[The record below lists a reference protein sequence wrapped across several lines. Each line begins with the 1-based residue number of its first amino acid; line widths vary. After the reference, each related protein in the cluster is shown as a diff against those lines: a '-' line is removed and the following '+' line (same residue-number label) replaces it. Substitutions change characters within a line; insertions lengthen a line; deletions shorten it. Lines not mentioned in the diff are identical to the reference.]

1 MYNYLPLVLIL
12 SITPAIALA
21 QISLDDW
28 KVDIRYIYDS
38 QASGYDDRESSTI
51 TNKAISTNLYLDS
64 NLSDSTEI
72 KGVFTLSE
80 VSGDDADIK
89 WTPPKK
95 DFVRHLYI
103 THETKDGTAIKVGK
117 LSSKVD
123 KSKLVQNHDVNCN
136 SGFNDVCD
144 GHESIYIN
152 TIISE
157 NLTVESI
164 ARKYPRIYSESNTTL
179 RTRLK
184 RSIGGDNY
192 YLGLSKSYFNENR
205 QDGTPSIRDN
215 SYESI
220 DFFGEF
226 SVDGS
231 ETDKWGVILS
241 YSDYK
246 YDENI
251 EKLTYDSRTPTEYD
265 MLYSRN
271 DNSMHL
277 QLSRLIFIDDF
288 RIIPRIRHGIS
299 TGKSG
304 TAKVTTNNN
313 IVSTALGNKETTNTV
328 SNQISIDIEYPIH
341 NGRVSLSGFL
351 DKNTGRN
358 LSDSSLKTFK
368 VNGVTLST
376 LYNLDKSNSIRLSY
390 GNFNFEQSAPAW
402 NQDTKITTFEAI
414 HKF

>member
-1 MYNYLPLVLIL
+1 MKTLPLIL
-12 SITPAIALA
+12 FIIPSLALA

-28 KVDIRYIYDS
+28 KADIRYTHNS
-38 QASGYDDRESSTI
+38 QTNDFSDRESDYL
-51 TNKAISTNLYLDS
+51 TNKSVSTNLYLDS
-64 NLSDSTEI
+64 SLSDSTKI
-72 KGVFTLSE
+72 KGIFTLSD
-80 VSGDDADIK
+80 VSGDDSRTN
-89 WTPPKK
+89 WNPLKK
-95 DFVRHLYI
+95 DFIRHLYI
-103 THETKDGTAIKVGK
+103 SHETKDGTTIKAGK
-117 LSSKVD
+117 LSSVVD
-123 KSKLVQNHDVNCN
+123 KSKLVQSLDVNCN

-251 EKLTYDSRTPTEYD
+251 AKLTYDSSTPTEYD

-328 SNQISIDIEYPIH
+328 SNQISIDIEYPIQ
-341 NGRVSLSGFL
+341 NGRVSLRGFL
-351 DKNTGRN
+351 DKNTERN
-358 LSDSSLKTFK
+358 LSDNSLIWRKAK
-368 VNGVTLST
+368 GVTLST

-390 GNFNFEQSAPAW
+390 GNVNSLNSTTAW